1 MTIRPFQLPQDIDLM
16 NSLVIEG
23 FQYPENPE
31 WSVQEDEI
39 QGMVDRLNG
48 AKRLWPLL
56 SLMRTFVPLFR
67 DILCGFI
74 DEEEN
79 KPVGL
84 INYMRQRNAPEWY
97 IANVTVLPAYRR
109 RGIARRLVEAT
120 LTELRRRD
128 AKLAFLDVVEG
139 NDPAFNL
146 YKELGF
152 DPFSKSAEYHFQKET
167 PITPGLLPQGYRM
180 KSLSRF
186 DWQTRFDLAKR
197 VTPEHVTRYEP
208 VTEAR
213 FRVPVLVPVFG
224 SLFEAAGGF
233 HSERFAVYSPM
244 NGLIAT
250 GQYAYRTR
258 AGGTNSAT
266 GSIDPD
272 HPALAEFILRH
283 VFSEI
288 QKVSPR
294 HRIEISF
301 QDWESTLIECAE
313 ALGCEKRYGFHH
325 MGLRF

>member
-1 MTIRPFQLPQDIDLM
+1 MSIRPFQLPQDIDLM

-31 WSVQEDEI
+31 WSVQEDEV
-39 QGMVDRLNG
+39 QGMVDRIQG
-48 AKRLWPLL
+48 AKRIWPLI
-56 SLMRTFVPLFR
+56 SLLRTFVPLFR
-67 DILCGFI
+67 DILCGFV

-109 RGIARRLVEAT
+109 RGIARGLVEAT

-152 DPFSKSAEYHFQKET
+152 DPFSKSGEYHFQKET
-167 PITPGLLPQGYRM
+167 PVTPGSLPEGYKM

-186 DWQTRFDLAKR
+186 DWRTRYNLAKR
-197 VTPEHVTRYEP
+197 VTPEYITHYEP

-213 FRVPVLVPVFG
+213 FRVPTIMPFFG
-224 SLFEAAGGF
+224 TLFETAGGF
-233 HSERFAVYSPM
+233 HSERFAVYSPT
-244 NGLIAT
+244 NEVVAT
-250 GQYAYRTR
+250 GQYTYRTR
-258 AGGTNSAT
+258 AGGTNSASI
-266 GSIDPD
+266 GIDPN
-272 HPALAEFILRH
+272 HPTLAEFLLRH

-288 QKVSPR
+288 QKVSPG

-301 QDWESTLIECAE
+301 QDWESVLVGCAE
-313 ALGCEKRYGFHH
+313 ALGCEKRFGFHH